1 MMIDAVLI
9 EDLRRRLGAGVREL
23 ISGSPDSPRPAS
35 RGGGGLAGAGSAMQ
49 AVHSDVSGLVGGL
62 RALLVQTLHPLVMAG
77 VADHSGFRRDPLGR
91 LHRTGE
97 FLAATTFGTPAE
109 AEAAIESVRRV
120 HARVTG
126 TAPDG
131 RPYSACDP
139 HLLAW
144 VHCTEV
150 DSFLRARIRYGAGP
164 LPAGAP
170 DRYVAEMGEVGRRLG
185 IESPPTDVGGL
196 KARLWAFRAELAV
209 NHQARDAVRFL
220 AWPPT
225 PAAARGPYLVV
236 FAAAVGLLPGFAR
249 RMLRLP
255 LAPLTEPILIR
266 PAATALLRTL
276 GWALSAPPVP
286 ASADCEPPVPSRSG
300 AES

>member
-1 MMIDAVLI
+1 MTATSMI
-9 EDLRRRLGAGVREL
+9 EGFRQRLGAGVRE
-23 ISGSPDSPRPAS
+23 IVSGAPDTPRPAS
-35 RGGGGLAGAGSAMQ
+35 RGGNGLAGPGSAMQ
-49 AVHSDVSGLVGGL
+49 AVHGDVSGLVGGL
-62 RALLVQTLHPLVMAG
+62 RALLMQTLHPLAIAG

-97 FLAATTFGTPAE
+97 FLAATTFGTEAE

-120 HARVTG
+120 HARVAG

-150 DSFLRARIRYGAGP
+150 DGFLRARVRYGASP
-164 LPAGAP
+164 LPDGAP
-170 DRYVAEMGEVGRRLG
+170 DRYVAEMAEIGRRLG
-185 IESPPTDVGGL
+185 VESPPRDVAGL
-196 KARLWAFRAELAV
+196 KTRLWTFRAELAV

-220 AWPPT
+220 IWPPT
-225 PAAARGPYLVV
+225 PAAARGPYLIL
-236 FAAAVGLLPGFAR
+236 FAAAAGLLPVYAR

-255 LAPLTEPILIR
+255 LAPLTEPVLIR

-276 GWALSAPPVP
+276 GWALSAPPAP
-286 ASADCEPPVPSRSG
+286 TTATGEPSVPSRLEAAS
-300 AES
+300 

>member
-1 MMIDAVLI
+1 MIDGPAMI
-9 EDLRRRLGAGVREL
+9 EGFRRRLGAGVREL
-23 ISGSPDSPRPAS
+23 VSGSPDSARPAS
-35 RGGGGLAGAGSAMQ
+35 RGGGGVAGEGSAMQ

-62 RALLVQTLHPLVMAG
+62 RALLVQTLHPLAMAG

-120 HARVTG
+120 HARVAG

-131 RPYSACDP
+131 RAYSATDP

-150 DSFLRARIRYGAGP
+150 DSFLRARVRYGASP
-164 LPAGAP
+164 LPDGAP

-185 IESPPTDVGGL
+185 VKSPPVDVASL

-220 AWPPT
+220 IWPPT
-225 PAAARGPYLVV
+225 PAAARGPYLVL

-255 LAPLTEPILIR
+255 LTPLAEPVLIR
-266 PAATALLRTL
+266 PAATLLLRTI
-276 GWALSAPPVP
+276 GWALAAPAP
-286 ASADCEPPVPSRSG
+286 SHPVPSQAA
-300 AES
+300 AEPS